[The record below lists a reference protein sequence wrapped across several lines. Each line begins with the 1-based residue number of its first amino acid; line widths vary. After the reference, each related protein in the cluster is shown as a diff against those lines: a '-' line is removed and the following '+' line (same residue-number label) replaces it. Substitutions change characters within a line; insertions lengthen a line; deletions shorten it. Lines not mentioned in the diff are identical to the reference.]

1 RGTSLHTGTVHLGK
15 PTKQVAAGWELM
27 KQLTTKEVGVQKVLM
42 NSGTPGARPDVW
54 NDPRLHEFEPFY
66 KVAAALMPEAKP
78 HPVTFNLKT
87 PDAPAAWNPPRPAIW
102 SSKAPP
108 ATWADQFN
116 QTLQA
121 MLDQP
126 R

>member
-1 RGTSLHTGTVHLGK
+1 MHLGK

-27 KQLTTKEVGVQKVLM
+27 KLLSTKEVGVQKVLM

-66 KVAAALMPEAKP
+66 KVAASLMPEAKP
-78 HPVTFNLKT
+78 HPVTYNLKT
-87 PDAPAAWNPPRPAIW
+87 PDVLAALNTALTDIW
-102 SSKAPP
+102 SSKISP
-108 ATWADQFN
+108 ASGAEQIN
-116 QTLQA
+116 QNLQA
-121 MLDQP
+121 ILDQP